1 MSRHASMNRAY
12 VLVWNDLQQAYVP
25 APETARGR
33 GKSTRTILAVAIA
46 GLFCAGPALAAGSG
60 PGAGAL
66 PEGGRVTAG
75 QAAIGQTGNS
85 MTVQQG
91 TAKAAIEWSTF
102 NIGKDA
108 SVNFVQPSVSA
119 VALNR
124 VVGQDPSQ
132 ILGALR
138 ANGQVFIVNPN
149 GVLFAPGAQV
159 SAAGVLASTRD
170 ISTADFMAGKL
181 TLAGSG
187 SGTVV
192 NQGTINAATG
202 GYVVLVGA
210 QVINQGAIDAPEG
223 EVRLAAANQVSLQI
237 AGAGLAAFTIDQGTL
252 DGLAANHGLIKADG
266 GRVYL
271 TADALDQLTKAMV
284 NNQGVIE
291 AQTVDNRSGTIVLK
305 GDMKT
310 GSVTVGGTLDASAP
324 AGGDGGSIETSAAS
338 VNIASGHTVTTRGA
352 GGRTGTWLID
362 PVDFTVAASGG
373 DTTGAQLSTDLAA
386 SNVIIQSTAGAAGTA
401 GDINVSDVVTWSANQ
416 LTLDA
421 QNNININ
428 TSMSGSGTA
437 SLALRYGQSAIAA
450 GNTASYNLGDGIK
463 VDLPTGNSLSM
474 LQGSDGVVKNY
485 YVVNTLGADASLTG
499 TDLAGIRANLGGN
512 YALGGDIDA
521 SSTASWQN
529 GNGFTFI
536 GTSGSPFTGNFEGL
550 GHTISGLTQNWAI
563 GYIGLIGELAAGG
576 TVSNVALTDV
586 NIFGGL
592 NAVGAL
598 VGNNNGTIVH
608 SSVQGTVG
616 GNGTGTGALAGLNA
630 GTILNSS
637 VDATV
642 AGNIATGGLVGLNTG
657 TILNSSSSGA
667 VSGGS
672 ETGGLIGESTTAV
685 AGLFS
690 SASVTASGGEAGGL
704 VGRADSTVS
713 NSYASGNVISG
724 DYYAGGLIGQ
734 AVGTVSD
741 SHADGTVSGYSNV
754 GGLVGR
760 ANDAISNS
768 YATGAVS
775 GSVSV
780 GGLIGR
786 ADDAPITNS
795 YATGAVTGSDRET
808 GGLAG
813 YTDSSID
820 NSYASGN
827 VGGVNSVGGLAGS
840 WQDFNSSHITNSYA
854 SGTVTGA
861 SEVGGLVGNAQYCFC
876 SLNDS
881 HATGAV
887 TATGDN
893 VGGLIGYVDIGTIS
907 NSWASGAVS
916 GAGSV
921 GGLAGFA
928 VQVAGSY
935 ATGVVTGQDNVG
947 GLVGQEKVG
956 GTVTGSY
963 ATGNVTGSG
972 QAAGG
977 LVGLN
982 SGTVT
987 GASYST
993 SLVSGQS
1000 LVGGLVGRNASGATI
1015 SDSATGQGLV
1025 PGPLVTGVNGTG
1037 GLVGQNDGLVTNSAA
1052 TGSVIG
1058 TGDATGGLVGIN
1070 NNTLQMSS
1078 YTTGTVS
1085 GVSSVG
1091 GAVGSNSGTIAG
1103 GTFST
1108 QAVTGSG
1115 DAVGGL
1121 AGISTGTISGA
1132 SYATGAVAGQN
1143 MVGGLVGM
1151 TDGGSVSEASASGA
1165 VVGVNQVGGFAGS
1178 LGSSTSL
1185 ANNIASG
1192 AVTGVSE
1199 VGGFVGRNAAV
1210 LSGNT
1215 TNGNLTSSIVTVGF
1229 GQAGGYAGTNSGTV
1243 SDVVSINSVTGGL
1256 ADVGGIVGVNT
1267 GTVQASRAL
1276 NAVQAGLATNVGG
1289 AVGNNA
1295 SGGIITTTYAA
1306 NAVTGGD
1313 VTGGLVG
1320 TNAGSVN
1327 VAYASGTVA
1336 GHDKVG
1342 GLIGSNTGA
1351 IADTYATA
1359 AVSGNDQV
1367 GGLVGYGGGSID
1379 DSYASGAVA
1388 GASNTGGLLGSTNG
1402 AVVGRSFYNLETTGQ
1417 AHSTGSFAGGEVGE
1431 GKSTADLNSAA
1442 TYAGWDLSTTGSH
1455 NQTWRLYDGLA
1466 APLLTYWLAPVTA
1479 TATGPNNTYVYDG
1492 QAHTEVTGLT
1502 YSAILAPE
1510 HLLGTAAYLD
1520 GKNVGVYTALGGQY
1534 SDQQGYDIAYVNE
1547 GSLTITP
1554 MTLTATAAPV
1564 SKTYDG
1570 TTLAPSTAAGVT
1582 LTGFAAGEGATLSG
1596 SGAYNSKDV
1605 LTASSVTYGLG
1616 EGNVTAAG
1624 NTLLSN
1630 YIVPVQATGSGTIT
1644 PVQLGATLAT
1654 VSKTYDG
1661 ATTATLAADGFAFN
1675 GFVAGEGA
1683 TGSVSGGQFNSK
1695 NVLQAN
1701 TVTATLSGVAALEGT
1716 DLSNYSVPVLASG
1729 AGTITPKALVTTATA
1744 ASKVYDGNATAQATL
1759 GVDGVVSGDDLA
1771 LSGSAVFTDGKNVGV
1786 AKAVSVT
1793 GISASGADASNYTI
1807 TGSANTTADI
1817 TARQLTVSLQGTV
1830 SKSADGNTAAVL
1842 NSGNYAV
1849 GNVVAG
1855 EEVAV
1860 TRTDGVYNDA
1870 ETGSGKLV
1878 TVSLAA
1884 GDYAAGGATLL
1895 GNYLLV
1901 TGTLAGNV
1909 GVITGDNATANL
1921 AQISGNVGEV
1931 SLPLA
1936 YNGLL
1941 ASLPS
1946 PATGGDQQAAG
1957 GNGSVPVGTVQTDGA
1972 SGLVTD
1978 PFAPALASSV
1988 SSNTRENLLFR
1999 RAFSVGDGGIRLP
2012 QGVRGSD
2019 RDSSQ

>member
-1 MSRHASMNRAY
+1 MSRHVSMNRAY
-12 VLVWNDLQQAYVP
+12 VLVWNDLQQACVP
-25 APETARGR
+25 APETARGH
-33 GKSTRTILAVAIA
+33 GKSSRTILAAAIA
-46 GLFCAGPALAAGSG
+46 GLFCAGPGFAAG
-60 PGAGAL
+60 PGVL

-75 QAAIGQTGNS
+75 QAAIGQRGNS
-85 MTVQQG
+85 MTIRQG
-91 TAKAAIEWSTF
+91 TSKAAIDWNAF

-108 SVNFVQPSVSA
+108 SVNFVQPGAGA

-124 VVGQDPSQ
+124 VVGQDPTQ

-138 ANGQVFIVNPN
+138 ANGQVFIVNPS

-170 ISTADFMAGKL
+170 VSTADFMAGKL

-187 SGTVV
+187 NGTVV
-192 NQGTINAATG
+192 NQGAIRAATG

-210 QVINQGAIDAPEG
+210 QVVNQGSIEAPQG
-223 EVRLAAANQVSLQI
+223 DVRLAAANQVSLQI
-237 AGAGLAAFTIDQGTL
+237 SGAGLTAFTIDQGTL

-271 TADALDQLTKAMV
+271 TADALDQLSKAMV

-291 AQTVDNRSGTIVLK
+291 AQTVDNRNGTIVLK
-305 GDMKT
+305 ADMNT
-310 GSVTVGGTLDASAP
+310 GSVTVGGRLDASAP
-324 AGGDGGSIETSAAS
+324 AGGDGGFIETSAAS
-338 VNIASGHTVTTRGA
+338 VGVASGHAVTTKA
-352 GGRTGTWLID
+352 ASGRTGTWLID
-362 PVDFTVAASGG
+362 PVDFTIAASGG
-373 DTTGAQLSTDLAA
+373 DITGAALATA
-386 SNVIIQSTAGAAGTA
+386 LTGSNVTIQSTSGAAGTA
-401 GDINVSDVVTWSANQ
+401 GDVNVNDVVAWNANR

-421 QNNININ
+421 QDNININ
-428 TSMSGSGTA
+428 ANLNGSGSA
-437 SLALRYGQSAIAA
+437 SLALRYGQSAVAA
-450 GNTASYNLGDGIK
+450 GNTGSYNLADGVK
-463 VDLPTGNSLSM
+463 VDLPTGNSLSL
-474 LQGSDGVVKNY
+474 LQGSDGAVNNY
-485 YVVNTLGADASLTG
+485 YVVNALGADASLTG

-512 YALGGDIDA
+512 YALGADIDA

-529 GNGFTFI
+529 GNGFVFI
-536 GTSGSPFTGNFEGL
+536 GTSGSPFTGHFEGL

-598 VGNNNGTIVH
+598 VGNNNGTISH

-616 GNGTGTGALAGLNA
+616 GNGTGTGALAGRNA
-630 GTILNSS
+630 GTISNST

-642 AGNIATGGLVGLNTG
+642 NGNIATGGLVGLNTG

-685 AGLFS
+685 SGLFS
-690 SASVTASGGEAGGL
+690 SAAVTATGGEAGGL
-704 VGRADSTVS
+704 IGRADSTVS

-734 AVGTVSD
+734 ALGTVSD

-760 ANDAISNS
+760 ANDPISNS

-775 GSVSV
+775 GSVSA

-813 YTDSSID
+813 YTDNSID

-827 VGGVNSVGGLAGS
+827 VGGVNSVGGLVGS
-840 WQDFNSSHITNSYA
+840 WQDFNNSHIANSYA
-854 SGTVTGA
+854 SGTVSGA

-916 GAGSV
+916 GASSV

-928 VQVAGSY
+928 VQVAGSH
-935 ATGVVTGQDNVG
+935 ATGTVTGQDNVG

-956 GTVTGSY
+956 GTITGANAS
-963 ATGNVTGSG
+963 GNVTGSG

-1000 LVGGLVGRNASGATI
+1000 LVGGLVGNNASGATVTN
-1015 SDSATGQGLV
+1015 SATGHAGV
-1025 PGPLVTGVNGTG
+1025 AGPLVTGVNGTG
-1037 GLVGQNDGLVTNSAA
+1037 GLVGVNYGNVSNSAA
-1052 TGSVIG
+1052 TGSVTG
-1058 TGDATGGLVGIN
+1058 TGDATGGLIGIN
-1070 NNTLQMSS
+1070 VNTLAASS
-1078 YTTGTVS
+1078 YTSGTVS
-1085 GVSSVG
+1085 GLSSVG
-1091 GAVGSNSGTIAG
+1091 GAVGSNSGTITS

-1108 QAVTGSG
+1108 QAVTGTG

-1121 AGISTGTISGA
+1121 AGISTGTISGS
-1132 SYATGAVAGQN
+1132 SYATGAVAGRD
-1143 MVGGLVGM
+1143 MVGGLVGT
-1151 TDGGSVSEASASGA
+1151 TDGGSIADASAWGA
-1165 VVGVNQVGGFAGS
+1165 VVGRNQVGGFAGS
-1178 LGSSTSL
+1178 LGSGTTL
-1185 ANNIASG
+1185 ASNIASG
-1192 AVTGVSE
+1192 AVVGLSE

-1210 LSGNT
+1210 LSGNS
-1215 TNGNLTSSIVTVGF
+1215 TNGNLTSSIVTAGV
-1229 GQAGGYAGTNSGTV
+1229 GQAGGYAGRNTGSI
-1243 SDVVSINSVTGGL
+1243 SDVVSTSIVTGGL
-1256 ADVGGIVGVNT
+1256 ADVGGIVGVNS

-1276 NAVQAGLATNVGG
+1276 NTVQAGLAANVGG
-1289 AVGNNA
+1289 AVGRNT
-1295 SGGIITTTYAA
+1295 STGTIITTYAA
-1306 NAVTGGD
+1306 NSVTGRD
-1313 VTGGLVG
+1313 YTGGLVG
-1320 TNAGSVN
+1320 NNAGGIS
-1327 VAYASGTVA
+1327 VAYASGAVS

-1342 GLIGSNTGA
+1342 GLVGASTGSIIEA
-1351 IADTYATA
+1351 YATA
-1359 AVSGNDQV
+1359 AVNGNDQV
-1367 GGLVGYGGGSID
+1367 GGLVGYGCGLIGD
-1379 DSYASGAVA
+1379 TYAAGAVT
-1388 GASNTGGLLGSTNG
+1388 GVGSNTGGLLGSTNG
-1402 AVVGRSFYNLETTGQ
+1402 ALVSRSMYNLETTGQ
-1417 AHSTGSFAGGEVGE
+1417 AHSTGSFSGGEVGE
-1431 GKSTADLNSAA
+1431 GRTTAAMNSAA
-1442 TYAGWDLSTTGSH
+1442 TYVGWDLSTTGSH
-1455 NQTWRLYDGLA
+1455 DKTWRSYDGLA
-1466 APLLTYWLAPVTA
+1466 APLLTYWLTQATVTA
-1479 TATGPNNTYVYDG
+1479 GAQNNSHVYDG
-1492 QAHTEVTGLT
+1492 LAHTEVTDLT
-1502 YSAILAPE
+1502 YSTVLAPE
-1510 HLLGTAAYLD
+1510 HLFGTAAYTQ
-1520 GKNVGVYTALGGQY
+1520 GKNVGAYTAIGGQY
-1534 SDQQGYDIAYVNE
+1534 SDQQGYDLAYVNN

-1554 MTLTATAAPV
+1554 ATLTATLAPI

-1570 TTLAPSTAAGVT
+1570 TTLAQNAATGVT
-1582 LTGFAAGEGATLSG
+1582 LTGFVAGEGVTLG
-1596 SGAYNSKDV
+1596 GTGTFNSKDV
-1605 LTASSVTYGLG
+1605 LTASTVSYALG

-1630 YIVPVQATGSGTIT
+1630 YTLPAQVTGVGSIT
-1644 PVQLGATLAT
+1644 PAQLAATLGP

-1661 ATTATLAADGFAFN
+1661 TTAATLAPDGFTLT
-1675 GFVAGEGA
+1675 GFATGEGA
-1683 TGSVSGGQFNSK
+1683 SATLSGGQYNSK

-1701 TVTATLSGVAALEGT
+1701 TVTATLSGLAGLEGT
-1716 DLSNYSVPVLASG
+1716 DLSNYSVPAVASG
-1729 AGTITPKALVTTATA
+1729 TGSITPKALVATATA
-1744 ASKVYDGNATAQATL
+1744 TNKVYDGSAAAQATL
-1759 GVDGVVSGDDLA
+1759 AADGVVSGDNLV
-1771 LSGSAVFTDGKNVGV
+1771 LTGTGVFTDGKNVGSGKTV
-1786 AKAVSVT
+1786 AVT
-1793 GISASGADASNYTI
+1793 GVSATGADASNYTV
-1807 TGSANTTADI
+1807 TGPADTTADI

-1830 SKSADGNTAAVL
+1830 SKGADGNTAATL
-1842 NSGNYAV
+1842 AGDNYAI
-1849 GNVVAG
+1849 GNVVSG
-1855 EEVAV
+1855 EAV
-1860 TRTDGVYNDA
+1860 GITQGNGVYADA

-1884 GDYAAGGATLL
+1884 GDYAAGANTLL
-1895 GNYLLV
+1895 SNYLLV
-1901 TGTLAGNV
+1901 TGAVTGNV
-1909 GVITGDNATANL
+1909 GLITGDNATANL
-1921 AQISGNVGEV
+1921 AQISGNVGNT

-1957 GNGSVPVGTVQTDGA
+1957 GNGSLPVGTVQSEGG
-1972 SGLVTD
+1972 SGLVND
-1978 PFAPALASSV
+1978 PFAPAIASAV
-1988 SSNTRENLLFR
+1988 SLNTRENLLFR